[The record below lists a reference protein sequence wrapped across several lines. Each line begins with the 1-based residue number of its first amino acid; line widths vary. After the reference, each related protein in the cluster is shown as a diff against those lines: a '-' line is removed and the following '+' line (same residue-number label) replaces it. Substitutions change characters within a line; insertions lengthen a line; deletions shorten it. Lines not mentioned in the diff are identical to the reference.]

1 MNSDRTLKR
10 LAQMQKRK
18 ESLNEMNPM
27 NIENNNNILD
37 NSLNKKSLDLK
48 NLSGNILDKN
58 IYSSS
63 ENQMELNLLSF
74 DIENDNEIKE
84 EESEKNNGDEN
95 ISELDF
101 NINNSINFENENS
114 TNNNNNN
121 ENEVEVNISNL
132 DCEIDGENNNN
143 EIEINY
149 SSNEFAKNFLNSN
162 SKSFISFNN
171 NLVFKAAV
179 QKEKN
184 TPSYIFALCP
194 ELLNNKNKEI
204 ISENYAVK
212 DTIKEENENEISNQK
227 SIKSNYQFNNNSDNM
242 FERNNNNNNLNNSF
256 IQNNLSIDLSDL
268 LINSNKTLLK
278 RKTHNKSNSFYSDF
292 NSYSN
297 FEKNMNNNNKDIII
311 HNKTLSNNFKISNR
325 RLKLLSMSSKGF
337 HSRQISLMNPIVEF
351 KYKGKKKEITSK
363 YYHKFRMKLS
373 NSNFGY
379 DNFIHHMKSKT
390 SFFSPSENLIKIF

>member
-37 NSLNKKSLDLK
+37 NSINKKSLDLK

-63 ENQMELNLLSF
+63 ENQIELNLLSF

-84 EESEKNNGDEN
+84 EESVKNNGDEN

-114 TNNNNNN
+114 TNNNYNN

-227 SIKSNYQFNNNSDNM
+227 SIKSNYQLNNNSDNM

-278 RKTHNKSNSFYSDF
+278 RKTHNKSN
-292 NSYSN
+292 N
-297 FEKNMNNNNKDIII
+297 
-311 HNKTLSNNFKISNR
+311 T
-325 RLKLLSMSSKGF
+325 
-337 HSRQISLMNPIVEF
+337 
-351 KYKGKKKEITSK
+351 
-363 YYHKFRMKLS
+363 
-373 NSNFGY
+373 
-379 DNFIHHMKSKT
+379 
-390 SFFSPSENLIKIF
+390 